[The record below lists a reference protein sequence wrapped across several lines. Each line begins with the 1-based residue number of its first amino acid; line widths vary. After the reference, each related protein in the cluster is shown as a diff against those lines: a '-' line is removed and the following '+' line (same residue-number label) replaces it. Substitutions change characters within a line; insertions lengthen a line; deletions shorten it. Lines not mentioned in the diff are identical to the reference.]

1 MKKPFRLK
9 TMRKLRK
16 ELFKLILFIYL
27 IKVNVSFG
35 DFQQF
40 VVLVW
45 VTLNNLHIFRIYYAP
60 LCQGQQDEYSTL
72 SIALVILIW

>member
-1 MKKPFRLK
+1 
-9 TMRKLRK
+9 MRKLRK

-60 LCQGQQDEYSTL
+60 NIVSGTTR
-72 SIALVILIW
+72 